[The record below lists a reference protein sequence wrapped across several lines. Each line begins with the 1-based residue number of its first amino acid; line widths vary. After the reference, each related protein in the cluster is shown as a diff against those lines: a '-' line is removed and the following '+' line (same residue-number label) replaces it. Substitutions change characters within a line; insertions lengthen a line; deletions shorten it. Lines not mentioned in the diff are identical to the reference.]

1 MRLSDL
7 RHKQVR
13 TPDGRPVG
21 RVFEVHCEAR
31 AVKALMCGPG
41 SFVERRT
48 ARTRGRRIPWE
59 MVERIEAQAII
70 ISLNPEQE

>member
-21 RVFEVHCEAR
+21 RVFEVHCEAG
-31 AVKALMCGPG
+31 AVKELMCGPG
-41 SFVERRT
+41 SFVERLT

-59 MVERIEAQAII
+59 MVKRIEARSII
-70 ISLNPEQE
+70 VSSAPHEE